1 MSITN
6 SFKQA
11 LLEGR
16 RQIGLW
22 QALANPYTAEI
33 CAGAGFDWL
42 LFDGEHAPNDIR
54 SMLAQLQAVAAYP
67 CHPIARLPKGDATLI
82 KQYLDIGFQSLLI
95 PFVETAEQAEALV
108 RATRYP
114 PAGIRGI
121 APGLARAARWN
132 RVPNYLDEADGQIC
146 LIVQIESAE
155 GVRNIEAI
163 AAVDDVDGIFIG
175 PADLSAS
182 LGYRGRST
190 HPDMLATIAETM
202 KKVRGKG
209 KPVGT
214 LAMDKPALERAEAGG
229 CSFIAVGTDV
239 SLLSKASEDLAH
251 AAGAANAG
259 SRGGAGGY

>member
-6 SFKQA
+6 GFKQA

-42 LFDGEHAPNDIR
+42 LFDGEHAPNNVP
-54 SMLAQLQAVAAYP
+54 SMLAQLQAVAPYP
-67 CHPIARLPKGDATLI
+67 SHPIARLPKGDNTLI

-95 PFVETAEQAEALV
+95 PFVETAEQAQALV

-121 APGLARAARWN
+121 APGLARAAKWN
-132 RVPNYLDEADGQIC
+132 RVPNYLDEADAQVC
-146 LIVQIESAE
+146 LIVQIETAE
-155 GVRNIEAI
+155 GVRNIDAI
-163 AAVDDVDGIFIG
+163 TAVEGVDGIFIG

-182 LGYRGRST
+182 LGYRGQAN
-190 HPDMLATIAETM
+190 HPDMIATISETM
-202 KKVRGKG
+202 KRVRGKG

-214 LAMDKPALERAEAGG
+214 LAMDKVSLERAENSG
-229 CSFIAVGTDV
+229 CTFIAVGTDV

-259 SRGGAGGY
+259 DRGGAGGY